1 MNYYMAVR
9 LLWEERENIDEGFET
24 SFTDSI
30 YEKLTRDQ
38 EATLTDKQ
46 VYCLEKI
53 LVKYCD
59 STELEAKADFPK
71 EAQAIIKE
79 VNKRRGTST
88 KSASSKGVSNTIEN
102 ATANILEKNENMR
115 GDINSLDL
123 GDLLDMI
130 DSVVI
135 VLRDRIRKAK

>member
-1 MNYYMAVR
+1 MNYYMAVG
-9 LLWEERENIDEGFET
+9 LLWKEREHIDEGFES
-24 SFTDSI
+24 SFTESI
-30 YEKLTRDQ
+30 YERFARDQ

-59 STELEAKADFPK
+59 SSELESKAEFPK
-71 EAQAIIKE
+71 EAQSIIKE
-79 VNKRRGTST
+79 VNKRRGTSK

-102 ATANILEKNENMR
+102 ATTNILEKNENLR
-115 GDINSLDL
+115 SDINSLDL

-130 DSVVI
+130 DSIII
-135 VLRDRIRKAK
+135 VLRDRIRK